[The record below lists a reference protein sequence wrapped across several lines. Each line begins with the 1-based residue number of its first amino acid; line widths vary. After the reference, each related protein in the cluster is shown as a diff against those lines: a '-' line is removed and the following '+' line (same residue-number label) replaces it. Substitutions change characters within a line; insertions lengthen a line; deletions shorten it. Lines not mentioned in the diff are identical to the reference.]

1 MELRALRYFVAVAEE
16 LHFGRAAERLRIVQP
31 AVSQQVARLERELG
45 TRLFDRTS
53 RTVRLTESGR
63 RVLAAA
69 RETLA
74 AAEHVRAVVHEP
86 SDLVRIG
93 TAAGLTAR
101 LERGIDA
108 LRELNPGFD
117 LVLVD
122 LPVIERVH
130 ALRRGELDLALVRG
144 PVSAPGV
151 RVLPVWSEPLHAVVS
166 ARHPVAERGSVTVA
180 ELADHVLR
188 APSDPPLHEAVTAA
202 LGSTGTRFGR
212 PVGTA
217 QDTIVEVGSDPGSWA
232 LMPATEVAAIGSTR
246 VRSLPLL
253 PPITITGNILTPDD
267 DIPRQCTHAITA
279 AFEDA

>member
-1 MELRALRYFVAVAEE
+1 M
-16 LHFGRAAERLRIVQP
+16 QP

-45 TRLFDRTS
+45 TRLLDRTP
-53 RTVRLTESGR
+53 RTVRLTDAGR

-74 AAEHVRAVVHEP
+74 AAERVRAAAHERGG
-86 SDLVRIG
+86 LFRVG

-108 LRELNPGFD
+108 LRAQNPEFE

-122 LPVIERVH
+122 LPVTDRVH

-151 RVLPVWSEPLHAVVS
+151 RVLPVWTEPLHAVVS
-166 ARHPVAERGSVTVA
+166 RHHPAAGRESVTVA

-188 APSDPPLHEAVTAA
+188 APSDPPLCEVVTAA
-202 LGSTGTRFGR
+202 LGSAVEFGR
-212 PVGTA
+212 PAGSVP
-217 QDTIVEVGSDPGSWA
+217 DTIVEVGSDPRSWA
-232 LMPATEVAAIGSTR
+232 LLPATDVAATGSTR
-246 VRSLPLL
+246 VRSLPLD
-253 PPITITGNILTPDD
+253 PPITITGNVLTPDHEVA
-267 DIPRQCTHAITA
+267 QECTEAVIA
-279 AFEDA
+279 AFRDG